1 MAKHATILVVDDT
14 EDILDALE
22 IVLSSEGYT
31 VLTAPNEAYIND
43 VIAEKRSLPDLIML
57 DVLLSGQDGRMLA
70 KKLKDNQKTKHI
82 PIIMMSAHPNVAV
95 SIKECGADDFL
106 PKPFELNDLL
116 LKIAKHTKKK
126 KVKS

>member
-1 MAKHATILVVDDT
+1 MSKHATILVVDDT
-14 EDILDALE
+14 EDILDALN
-22 IVLSSEGYT
+22 IVLSSEGYIVET
-31 VLTAPNEAYIND
+31 TPNEAYIND
-43 VIAEKRSLPDLIML
+43 LIAEKRSLPNLIML

-70 KKLKDNQKTKHI
+70 KKLKANPKTQHI
-82 PIIMMSAHPNVAV
+82 PIIMMSAHPNVAA

-126 KVKS
+126 K